1 MRALLP
7 CTLLTAAA
15 LAACERSSTPRATD
29 TAAAQAAAAARSFA
43 PVRPRPAADT
53 PVIAID
59 PGHPSETSAGTS
71 HHGVAEVQVAWQV
84 AERLRDLLEE
94 EGYRVVM
101 TKSRVDEVVHNE
113 ERARIANRA
122 GAALMVRLHCDA
134 AAGSGFAL
142 YHPDRQGTVRGVT
155 GPGDSVIAA
164 SRRAA
169 EALHGGMA
177 EVLRGTL
184 NDGGIRG
191 DSRTAVGARQGA
203 LTGSIFSEVPVVTIE
218 MVVLSN
224 RSDAAFIASDSGQA
238 RMARAIAAG
247 VRRFVPAAPPA
258 APLPSGSDASD
269 GR

>member
-1 MRALLP
+1 MRALVP
-7 CTLLTAAA
+7 WTLIAAA
-15 LAACERSSTPRATD
+15 LGACDRASAARPEAPGA
-29 TAAAQAAAAARSFA
+29 AAAQRASAQPSA
-43 PVRPRPAADT
+43 PVPSLAPADT

-84 AERLRDLLEE
+84 AERLRDLLAA

-101 TKSRVDEVVHNE
+101 TKTRVDQVVHNE

-142 YHPDRQGTVRGVT
+142 YHPDRKGTVRGVT
-155 GPGDSVIAA
+155 GPADSVIAA

-184 NDGGIRG
+184 HDGGIRG

-218 MVVLSN
+218 MVVLTS

-238 RMARAIAAG
+238 QMARAIAAG
-247 VRRFVPAAPPA
+247 VQRFVPLTAPSAPA
-258 APLPSGSDASD
+258 
-269 GR
+269 GRDSTPQGR